1 MQCLFHLKDFNEGF
15 IPVNI
20 ASEKSHVLQK
30 YLNLFDNVMDKNSD
44 VKDLSTL
51 PLKKS
56 VCKFLFILAKIC
68 SLFIDFHQ

>member
-1 MQCLFHLKDFNEGF
+1 LKDFNEGF

-20 ASEKSHVLQK
+20 ASEKSQVLQK

-56 VCKFLFILAKIC
+56 VCKFLFI
-68 SLFIDFHQ
+68 